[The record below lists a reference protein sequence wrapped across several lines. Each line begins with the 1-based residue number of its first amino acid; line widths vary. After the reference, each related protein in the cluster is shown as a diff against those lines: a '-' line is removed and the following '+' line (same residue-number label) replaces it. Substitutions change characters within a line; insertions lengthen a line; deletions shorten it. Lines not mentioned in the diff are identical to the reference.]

1 VRAVNYLYEDSH
13 TKPDAKTPFQMLAI
27 TGKVA
32 TGGGANR
39 KLFWKASSLSKNWVE
54 NPVVLRRLYRESDRM

>member
-1 VRAVNYLYEDSH
+1 MRAVNYLYEDSH
-13 TKPDAKTPFQMLAI
+13 TKPDAKTPFQMLAL

-39 KLFWKASSLSKNWVE
+39 KLFAVGI
-54 NPVVLRRLYRESDRM
+54 LRE